1 MANPTGY
8 ILRLLPDRLD
18 WLRAEANESGRFA
31 EPVEEFEHSRNVP
44 LVCFIID
51 HEGVLH
57 FVASGA
63 RGFAAGTGY
72 RRLNLAKLA
81 ELQPPRDL
89 SPLIDRLRGGFR
101 NRVRETWE
109 TGGILTAKQFRAV
122 VDEAIRTDPTL
133 GNILERYSTERLR
146 RIEALPERA
155 REQLAYQREAVV
167 TALQLAGLD
176 RGTLLSWDPPEQG
189 VPRSFLDGLEQV
201 RNREDAQI
209 VNDLMTFPGF
219 DFVRPLVSG
228 STSFRDEDGVELTV
242 VLANRLPLEQLTG
255 ADLLYYNETFE
266 AFVMI
271 QYKAMEREGDEAI
284 FRLPNPQLDEELNRM
299 EVLMQAI
306 EQDARPDSPGGYR
319 LSWNP
324 FFLKLCPR
332 IEFRPDTEA
341 LSHGMYIPL
350 DKWKLLASADDLK
363 GKRGGRGATFE
374 NVRRY
379 FDNTAFATLVGKA
392 WIGTTPIQSRTLAE
406 AVRSTISSGR
416 AAVVAIRR
424 GPDRVGW

>member
-8 ILRLLPDRLD
+8 ILRLAPHRLN
-18 WLRAEANESGRFA
+18 WLRSETEESGRFA
-31 EPVEEFEHSRNVP
+31 EPVEDFEHSRNVP
-44 LVCFIID
+44 LVCFVTD
-51 HEGVLH
+51 QEGALH

-72 RRLNLAKLA
+72 RRLNLAKLS

-89 SPLIDRLRGGFR
+89 SPLLAQLGGAYQR
-101 NRVRETWE
+101 RVREKWKA
-109 TGGILTAKQFRAV
+109 GGLLTPNQFRAV
-122 VDEAIRTDPTL
+122 VDEALRSDPAL
-133 GNILERYSTERLR
+133 GSLLERYSTERLR
-146 RIEALPERA
+146 RIEAIPQRA
-155 REQLAYQREAVV
+155 REQLAYQREAVA

-176 RGTLLSWDPPEQG
+176 RGALLSWDPPARG

-219 DFVRPLVSG
+219 DFVRPLISG
-228 STSFRDEDGVELTV
+228 STSFRDEDGVDLTV
-242 VLANRLPLEQLTG
+242 VLANRLPLEELTG

-284 FRLPNPQLDEELNRM
+284 FRLPNAQLDEELERM
-299 EVLMQAI
+299 EELSRII
-306 EQDARPDSPGGYR
+306 EHDARPDSAGGYR

-341 LSHGMYIPL
+341 LSHGMYIPV
-350 DKWKLLASADDLK
+350 DKWKLLAGGDDLK
-363 GKRGGRGATFE
+363 GKRGGRGATFD

-392 WIGTTPIQSRTLAE
+392 WIGTTPVQSRTLVE
-406 AVRSTISSGR
+406 AVRSTVASGR
-416 AAVVAIRR
+416 AAVLAIRR
-424 GPDRVGW
+424 GPDRAAW